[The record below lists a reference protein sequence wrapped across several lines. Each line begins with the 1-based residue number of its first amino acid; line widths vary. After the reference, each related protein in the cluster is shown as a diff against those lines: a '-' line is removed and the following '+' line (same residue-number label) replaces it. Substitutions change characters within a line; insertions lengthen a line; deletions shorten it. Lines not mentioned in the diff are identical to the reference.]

1 MIVRV
6 IRFEPWH
13 LTALERQP
21 IQAAGDDEPDPQV
34 YADGGPAW
42 TVLAADG
49 LPVACAGFMLAAW
62 PGQALAWSQLGV
74 GIGTA
79 HLAFTRRVRL
89 EFDRSG
95 LNRIEALVQ
104 SDHAEGHQWC
114 RLLGMAREG
123 TLRRWGPKSI
133 DHDLYARVRA
143 A

>member
-6 IRFEPWH
+6 LRFEPWH

-42 TVLAADG
+42 TVLGPEG

-62 PGQALAWSQLGV
+62 PGQALAWSQLG
-74 GIGTA
+74 T
-79 HLAFTRRVRL
+79 HLGALMVPFTRRVRL
-89 EFDRSG
+89 EFNRAG
-95 LNRIEALVQ
+95 LERIEAVVQ
-104 SDHAEGHQWC
+104 SGHAEGHRWC

-123 TLRRWGPKSI
+123 TLRRWGPKAI
-133 DHDLYARVRA
+133 DHDLYAKVRGA
-143 A
+143 